1 MPIGTKVKCVREILQ
16 LQPRGPALP
25 IADCKPACNFSVD
38 HLRPGALYSGTDALQ
53 TINRGEFTTMNNK
66 KLTTYQMAVTAVM
79 AAVLC
84 VLGPL
89 TVPIGAIPISLA
101 NFVICLTAWLLGPKF
116 GTLSVAI
123 YLAIGL
129 IGVPVFSGYG
139 AGLAKVAGPTGG
151 YLVGY
156 LLLAFIGGMFIEKS
170 KGQPVVSGLGLVLGD
185 AACYVLGTAWFV
197 FQMQCELSYALAVCV
212 YPFIVL
218 DLAKIVVSCIVG
230 ALLRKRLVQ
239 AGVLKL
245 EEA

>member
-1 MPIGTKVKCVREILQ
+1 MK
-16 LQPRGPALP
+16 
-25 IADCKPACNFSVD
+25 D
-38 HLRPGALYSGTDALQ
+38 
-53 TINRGEFTTMNNK
+53 K

-89 TVPIGAIPISLA
+89 TVPIGAVPISLA
-101 NFVICLTAWLLGPKF
+101 NFVICLSAWLLGPKF

-123 YLAIGL
+123 YLVLGL
-129 IGVPVFSGYG
+129 VGIPVFSGYG

-156 LLLAFIGGMFIEKS
+156 LLLAFIGGLFIEKS
-170 KGQPVVSGLGLVLGD
+170 KGQPVVSAVGLILGD

-197 FQMQCELSYALAVCV
+197 FQMKCELGHALAVCV
-212 YPFIVL
+212 YPFLLL
-218 DLAKIVVSCIVG
+218 DLAKIVVSCVVG
-230 ALLRKRLVQ
+230 ALLRKRLAQ

-245 EEA
+245 EKA

>member
-1 MPIGTKVKCVREILQ
+1 MK
-16 LQPRGPALP
+16 
-25 IADCKPACNFSVD
+25 D
-38 HLRPGALYSGTDALQ
+38 
-53 TINRGEFTTMNNK
+53 K

-89 TVPIGAIPISLA
+89 TVPIGAVPISLA
-101 NFVICLTAWLLGPKF
+101 NFVICLSAWLLGPKF

-123 YLAIGL
+123 YLVLGL
-129 IGVPVFSGYG
+129 VGIPVFSGYG

-156 LLLAFIGGMFIEKS
+156 LLLAFIGGLFIEKS
-170 KGQPVVSGLGLVLGD
+170 KGQPVVSAVGLILGD

-197 FQMQCELSYALAVCV
+197 FQMKCELGYALAVCV
-212 YPFIVL
+212 YPFLLL
-218 DLAKIVVSCIVG
+218 DLAKIVVSCVVG
-230 ALLRKRLVQ
+230 ALLRKRLAQ

-245 EEA
+245 EKA

>member
-1 MPIGTKVKCVREILQ
+1 MK
-16 LQPRGPALP
+16 
-25 IADCKPACNFSVD
+25 D
-38 HLRPGALYSGTDALQ
+38 
-53 TINRGEFTTMNNK
+53 K

-89 TVPIGAIPISLA
+89 TVPIGAVPISLA
-101 NFVICLTAWLLGPKF
+101 NFVICLSAWLLGPKF

-123 YLAIGL
+123 YLVLGL
-129 IGVPVFSGYG
+129 VGIPVFSGYG

-156 LLLAFIGGMFIEKS
+156 LLLAFIGGLFIEKS
-170 KGQPVVSGLGLVLGD
+170 KGQPVISAVGLILGD

-197 FQMQCELSYALAVCV
+197 FQMKCELGHALAVCV
-212 YPFIVL
+212 YPFLLL
-218 DLAKIVVSCIVG
+218 DLAKIVVSCVVG
-230 ALLRKRLVQ
+230 ALLRKRLAQ

-245 EEA
+245 EKA